1 MWASK
6 TLGLVVMEIKVKGFF
21 LTILSF
27 DVVTDRLFHSPKR
40 VEMGY
45 AWNAWKTTI
54 TRYVIR
60 AFMKKEWLKAAKI
73 ISSKWIFWKFVS
85 EMGTN
90 PSPTSPPKLLCRSHP
105 CWFHFT
111 SFWIICVFQPNEKQM
126 SLIYRHFCPHLIRC
140 SVQDLYLN
148 KVILPWSDYIFVF
161 NEMGTEKP
169 RIRKPR
175 NTLCKQLMIKRRR
188 CIIQPSYIAF
198 IWTIEEL

>member
-90 PSPTSPPKLLCRSHP
+90 PSPYLPSKVTLPQLLISLHLVLNYLRFSAKRETDVLDIPSFLPASDSLFGSRLIFKQSYLTVEWLHLRFQRNGNRETS
-105 CWFHFT
+105 
-111 SFWIICVFQPNEKQM
+111 N
-126 SLIYRHFCPHLIRC
+126 
-140 SVQDLYLN
+140 
-148 KVILPWSDYIFVF
+148 
-161 NEMGTEKP
+161 
-169 RIRKPR
+169 
-175 NTLCKQLMIKRRR
+175 
-188 CIIQPSYIAF
+188 
-198 IWTIEEL
+198 